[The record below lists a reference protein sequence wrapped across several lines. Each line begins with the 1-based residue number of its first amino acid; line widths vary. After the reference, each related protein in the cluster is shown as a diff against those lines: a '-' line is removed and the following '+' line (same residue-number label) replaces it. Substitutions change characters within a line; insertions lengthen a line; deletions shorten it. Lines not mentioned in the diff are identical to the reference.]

1 MKEIFNMK
9 KFLTILLFFAMFI
22 AFGQEVQVYKQTDNG
37 LMKYMLQNKMQI
49 NLTQGIDVDAIL
61 KKQPFNYNNFIF
73 TSANMSYYHPQIS
86 SDNNF
91 IAGNF
96 ENYYQLDFAE
106 DPFDGRIQ
114 VLVMG
119 EPLPSQTVSL
129 VLGILTVGSIVYLKK
144 NQKVIS

>member
-1 MKEIFNMK
+1 MRTLKIFN
-9 KFLTILLFFAMFI
+9 TIILFFVTFI
-22 AFGQEVQVYKQTDNG
+22 VIGQEVQVYKQTDNE

-61 KKQPFNYNNFIF
+61 QKKPFIYNNFVF
-73 TSANMSYYHPQIS
+73 TTANASYYHPQIS

-96 ENYYQLDFAE
+96 ENYYQLDFAA

-114 VLVMG
+114 VMVMG
-119 EPLPSQTVSL
+119 EPLPTPFTTLICSL
-129 VLGILTVGSIVYLKK
+129 GVIGILLYCKK
-144 NQKVIS
+144 KKQVTA